1 MFFYPWLFFSGVT
14 MEHLKKLLDDYSL
27 EQLSDIE
34 KFINLY
40 EQIPQEK
47 KSVFMLIINAY
58 MEGLM
63 AGSDV

>member
-1 MFFYPWLFFSGVT
+1 
-14 MEHLKKLLDDYSL
+14 MEHLKELLDDYSP

-47 KSVFMLIINAY
+47 KSVFMFIINAY